1 MAKKLHCGDVMTVIW
16 NEEKKNVGG
25 RDSDGEAE
33 GEGEAETFEN
43 SNL

>member
-1 MAKKLHCGDVMTVIW
+1 MKKLHGGDVKTVIW
-16 NEEKKNVGG
+16 NEEKKTVEG

-33 GEGEAETFEN
+33 SEGEAETFGN